1 MSDRSYEEMS
11 KLFYLMKTNVLK
23 FFENKKRLMVC
34 TAFFDLIII
43 SDFIHSINSRFI
55 KLTEVEFSTNNTLS
69 ELASTSFLFSA
80 RNVVFLIF
88 LSSTAV
94 DTAVLRLT

>member
-1 MSDRSYEEMS
+1 
-11 KLFYLMKTNVLK
+11 
-23 FFENKKRLMVC
+23 MVYK
-34 TAFFDLIII
+34 AFFDLIII
-43 SDFIHSINSRFI
+43 SDIIYAITSSLKLSTRESLNQRIYSLPRYI

-80 RNVVFLIF
+80 RNVVFFIF